1 MDPAIGAP
9 AAGSGGSHPAAIA
22 RSRAY
27 TLIEVLIAMVILV
40 ALYPALSTLVTG
52 SRKAQVSG
60 YRMEQASAYGR
71 MVIDSLTIIPRS
83 AWTTGSSVQTIAG
96 VSYTA
101 SWTKPPGDPPWLFP
115 VSVTWVQ
122 GAKVHQIQLQAVLQ

>member
-1 MDPAIGAP
+1 MDSPIANP
-9 AAGSGGSHPAAIA
+9 AANSGESGPTTTRRA
-22 RSRAY
+22 RAY

-60 YRMEQASAYGR
+60 YRMEQASAFGR
-71 MVIDSLTIIPRS
+71 MVIDSLAIIPRN
-83 AWTTGSSVQTIAG
+83 AWATGSSVQSIAG

-101 SWTKPPGDPPWLFP
+101 SWTKPPGNPPWLFP

-122 GAKVHQIQLQAVLQ
+122 GSKVHQIQLQAVLQ

>member
-1 MDPAIGAP
+1 MDSPIN
-9 AAGSGGSHPAAIA
+9 HPAASSRESDPKMEK

-60 YRMEQASAYGR
+60 YRMEQASAFGR
-71 MVIDSLTIIPRS
+71 MVIDSLAIIPRN
-83 AWTTGSSVQTIAG
+83 AWITGSSVQSIAG
-96 VSYTA
+96 VNYTA
-101 SWTKPPGDPPWLFP
+101 SWTKPPGDPPWVFP
-115 VSVTWVQ
+115 VSVTWIQ
-122 GAKVHQIQLQAVLQ
+122 GSKVHQIQLKAVLQ

>member
-1 MDPAIGAP
+1 MDSPVGDLLTSSGAP
-9 AAGSGGSHPAAIA
+9 EPATPR

-60 YRMEQASAYGR
+60 YRMEQASAFGR
-71 MVIDSLTIIPRS
+71 IVIDSLTIIPRN

>member
-1 MDPAIGAP
+1 MDSP
-9 AAGSGGSHPAAIA
+9 IA
-22 RSRAY
+22 SRRAY
-27 TLIEVLIAMVILV
+27 TLIEVLIAMVIL
-40 ALYPALSTLVTG
+40 ASLYPALSVLITG

-71 MVIDSLTIIPRS
+71 MVIDSLAILPRTS
-83 AWTTGSSVQTIAG
+83 WATGSSVKSIAG

-101 SWTKPPGDPPWLFP
+101 SWTKPPGSPPWAFP

-122 GAKVHQIQLQAVLQ
+122 GSKVHQIQLQAVLQ

>member
-1 MDPAIGAP
+1 MDEGELMDSPVK
-9 AAGSGGSHPAAIA
+9 

-27 TLIEVLIAMVILV
+27 TLIEVLIAMVLLV

-60 YRMEQASAYGR
+60 YRMEQASAFGR
-71 MVIDSLTIIPRS
+71 MVVDSLSIIPRN
-83 AWTTGSSVQTIAG
+83 AWTTGSSVQSIAG

-101 SWTKPPGDPPWLFP
+101 SWTKPPGNPPWMFP